1 MEANSMK
8 ILFSEQRLCTC
19 CMKEHKI
26 DTVEIKEKITFK
38 GISVNYNAVYEYCSY
53 TDELSETEAMIRAN
67 GLSVKDA
74 YRKEVGLLT
83 SNEIKSIREKYKVSQ
98 KEFSE
103 ILNWGMATI
112 TRYENHQIQDRAHDD
127 FLRKINSDP
136 KWFLDILERSKDRI
150 SPKMYLKYFNNAYEQ
165 YIKKDNPYS
174 YSFISTN
181 VSFNELEPL
190 RDNTNIGRY
199 YNKSC
204 KINRCGSL
212 SYPTISVNVDEI
224 SVCAF

>member
-1 MEANSMK
+1 MK

-98 KEFSE
+98 KSFPKYLIGEWRQ
-103 ILNWGMATI
+103 LPDM
-112 TRYENHQIQDRAHDD
+112 
-127 FLRKINSDP
+127 KII
-136 KWFLDILERSKDRI
+136 KFRI
-150 SPKMYLKYFNNAYEQ
+150 EHMMIF
-165 YIKKDNPYS
+165 KKNQFRP
-174 YSFISTN
+174 
-181 VSFNELEPL
+181 
-190 RDNTNIGRY
+190 
-199 YNKSC
+199 
-204 KINRCGSL
+204 
-212 SYPTISVNVDEI
+212 
-224 SVCAF
+224 